1 MTTIKH
7 KVPLSSL
14 EFRIV
19 PAIDILNGQVVRLT
33 KGDYGVVDYFNVDAH
48 NLAQKFEF
56 EGASRLHIVDLD
68 GAKSGSLVNLDT
80 LKHVRKSV
88 SCEIQVGG
96 GIRTLASCDQLFAIG
111 INYIILGSILV
122 KNPVLSK
129 TIIQKYP
136 NRIIAGIDLKNNKI
150 ATDGWVQT
158 PGAESGVS
166 QLISELNQ
174 LPIAG
179 IISTDIDKDGMM
191 SGPGL
196 DSIQQL
202 LSISNHP
209 IIVSGGVSNLSDIA
223 AIKKLV
229 PMGVNGCIIGK
240 AILKG
245 AISLSEAIA
254 YEKQIDL
261 PYSH

>member
-1 MTTIKH
+1 MTAVTRDDRLNSFK
-7 KVPLSSL
+7 
-14 EFRIV
+14 FRVV

-33 KGDYGVVDYFNVDAH
+33 KGDYDAVDHFNVDPH
-48 NLAQKFEF
+48 SLAQTFES

-80 LKHVRKSV
+80 LKRVRESV

-136 NRIIAGIDLKNNKI
+136 NRIIAGIDLKDNKI
-150 ATDGWVQT
+150 ATDGWLQT

-196 DSIQQL
+196 DSIKRL
-202 LSISNHP
+202 LSLSDHP
-209 IIVSGGVSNLSDIA
+209 IIVSGGVSNLSDIKK
-223 AIKKLV
+223 IKELA
-229 PMGVNGCIIGK
+229 PLGVNGCIIGK
-240 AILKG
+240 AILTG
-245 AISLSEAIA
+245 ALSLTDAIS
-254 YEKQIDL
+254 YENNSDSFCL
-261 PYSH
+261 N